1 MSVLHDVAVLGATPA
16 GFAAAYVLAKA
27 GKDVI
32 VVAAPPS
39 SAQCPLADWACA
51 DLFRIPRLPHLPRLT
66 AGLAKA
72 AKAKPFQAIHYHS
85 VALDRRVE
93 YRRRSAM
100 GYFLQPSDLTAALAS
115 AARKAGAKVRSSS
128 TLPVIRLEED
138 GILLSGSSEVA
149 ARLLIIV
156 EGQPHDVLDDLG
168 LAVRAPRS
176 VPLIVAGLDV
186 PFAGASDGALHI
198 VEEPERSEIGMFF
211 AVGGHLHLR
220 VVSSSPATGTRAA
233 ELSALV
239 TRLQQGGAIPS
250 KLPLHRA
257 AGAVWRPPA
266 GAALEQE
273 IHVAKRCLLAGSAG
287 GFAEV
292 VTGQTLYA
300 SVASALLAADVAG
313 KALAGTGKNLQAT
326 LTEYRT
332 SWRRQLEK
340 RLLRPSTP
348 FQVLL
353 PLVFANP
360 KVARRLSAILLCGQV
375 STES

>member
-1 MSVLHDVAVLGATPA
+1 MTVLYDVAILGATPA

-27 GKDVI
+27 GKKVI

-39 SAQCPLADWACA
+39 AAPCPLADWVSA
-51 DLFRIPRLPHLPRLT
+51 DLFRLTRLP

-72 AKAKPFQAIHYHS
+72 AKTRPFQAIHYHS

-115 AARKAGAKVRSSS
+115 AARKAGAKVSSSS
-128 TLPVIRLEED
+128 TLPVIKLEED
-138 GILLSGSSEVA
+138 GILLSGSCEVA
-149 ARLLIIV
+149 AQVLIIA

-168 LAVRAPRS
+168 LAVRTPRS
-176 VPLIVAGLDV
+176 APLIVAGLDV
-186 PFAGASDGALHI
+186 PFGGKNDGALHV

-211 AVGGHLHLR
+211 VVGGHLHLR
-220 VVSSSPATGTRAA
+220 VISSSPAIGTRAA

-239 TRLQQGGAIPS
+239 ARLQQAGLIPA
-250 KLPLHRA
+250 KLSLHCAR
-257 AGAVWRPPA
+257 GAVWRPPA
-266 GAALEQE
+266 GAALELE
-273 IHVAKRCLLAGSAG
+273 THAAKRCLLAGTAG

-292 VTGQTLYA
+292 VTGQTLYT
-300 SVASALLAADVAG
+300 SVASALLAAEVAG
-313 KALAGTGKNLQAT
+313 KALARKDPQTT
-326 LTEYRT
+326 LAEYGT

-348 FQVLL
+348 FQVIL

-360 KVARRLSAILLCGQV
+360 KVAKRLTSILLCGQDRV
-375 STES
+375 GA